1 MSDKPKIRVR
11 KKATQTEAKSSKRF
25 QHKKTRTQTETR
37 LKEQRLT
44 DPTSTETKANTPA
57 GTPVDPVDLSAFE
70 DEAFDFSMD
79 DVFQSTTTKRYRVGD
94 VVEGIV
100 CGIQPDALFV
110 DIQAKSEAS
119 LPVDDPS
126 EFSLGDI
133 VKAKIIRMD
142 GRGIVLAQK
151 IGKSADLS
159 AYELAYS
166 ERLPVEGTVLSSN
179 KGGFSIGFGAV
190 KGFCP
195 ISQIT
200 LGAVT
205 PEEHVGK
212 TYPFLITELKSAELI
227 VSRRGLLEREREAQK
242 DQRLAELSVGMNLM
256 GTISNITTHGA
267 FVDIGGVDGLIPR
280 FLFSDI
286 AEELSAGDE
295 IQVQIK
301 SINDGKISL
310 SAPSSNPW
318 LRMGTEFRRGG
329 TYSATV
335 TKEKEFGFFLK
346 LGANLEGL
354 LHRNKLGT
362 DDLDKLTIGAK
373 VDIRIQDFD
382 IERKRIELDLSH
394 GESDFSN
401 EPTKT
406 LGDTFG
412 DVFAEFNFEDESTP
426 KKKRIRKKKR

>member
-1 MSDKPKIRVR
+1 MSNKPKIRVR
-11 KKATQTEAKSSKRF
+11 KKAAPTESESSKRF
-25 QHKKTRTQTETR
+25 QHRKRTTQ
-37 LKEQRLT
+37 T
-44 DPTSTETKANTPA
+44 DPTSTKSNATERSDETPA
-57 GTPVDPVDLSAFE
+57 STLVDPVDLSAFE
-70 DEAFDFSMD
+70 DESFDFSMD
-79 DVFQSTTTKRYRVGD
+79 DIFQSTTTKKYRVGD
-94 VVEGIV
+94 VVEGVV
-100 CGIQPDALFV
+100 CGLQPDALFV

-119 LPVDDPS
+119 LPVENPS

-142 GRGIVLAQK
+142 GRGILLAQK

-166 ERLPVEGTVLSSN
+166 EGLPVEGTVLSSN

-190 KGFCP
+190 NGFCP

-200 LGAVT
+200 LGVVT
-205 PEEHVGK
+205 PEEHVGQ
-212 TYPFLITELKSAELI
+212 TYPFLITELKSDELI
-227 VSRRGLLEREREAQK
+227 VSRRKLLEREREAQK
-242 DQRLAELSVGMNLM
+242 EQRLAELSVGMNLM
-256 GTISNITTHGA
+256 GTISNITAHGA

-286 AEELSAGDE
+286 AEDLSAGDE

-301 SINDGKISL
+301 SIKDGKISL

-335 TKEKEFGFFLK
+335 TKERDFGFFIK
-346 LGANLEGL
+346 LAANLEGL
-354 LHRNKLGT
+354 LHSNKLSSE
-362 DDLDKLTIGAK
+362 DKEKLSIGAN
-373 VDIRIQDFD
+373 VDVRIQDFD

-394 GESDFSN
+394 GESDFAN

-412 DVFAEFNFEDESTP
+412 DVFAQFDFDDNPEP